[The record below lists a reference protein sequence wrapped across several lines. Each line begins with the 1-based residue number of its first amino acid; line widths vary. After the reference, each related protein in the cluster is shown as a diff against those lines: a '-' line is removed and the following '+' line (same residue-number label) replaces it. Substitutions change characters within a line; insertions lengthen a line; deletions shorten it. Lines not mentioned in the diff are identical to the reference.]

1 MSLKDVLDSL
11 LLGAIITWLSAI
23 SVLIIGIFQIK
34 EYLSI
39 VVFAVVGTAF
49 TLIYSRTQVLM
60 EDMLERKQ

>member
-49 TLIYSRTQVLM
+49 TLIYSLTQVLM